1 MNELAKLRLEQW
13 VARARLLPALRRLRA
28 AVSSRS
34 PALRQRA
41 QEHQSRFE
49 AFRARYAPVFAP
61 VPRGR
66 PGSRGLA
73 LFMVNGFPPCVALEI
88 GLIKG
93 LQLAGYEVAV
103 LHFGG
108 DSVFVLPYYALAGVK
123 RVFAWKDY
131 APAPDVGA
139 AKELLAR
146 CSTLEDLFRLEERGV
161 RIGQFAVST
170 HLRRFRK
177 GSVSLAD
184 EADRRALIAD
194 LAIARRALAAA
205 EAIRREID
213 PALGVFVDTE
223 YSPRAELFDHFLT
236 CGVGVLQY
244 DIAHKSNA
252 LMLHRYDFANRNQHP
267 WSLSDASWE
276 LVRNMEWSDHHR
288 QLIAREI
295 EGAYRSGDWFSAC
308 GTQFG
313 TRMEEAS
320 ALRQRLGLDPAKKT
334 ATIFSHIVWD
344 APVVWGTR
352 LFPFYEDWLIET
364 VRAAIANPRLNWL
377 LKIHPANRGK
387 AAKEGFEGE
396 PTETIIIRERIG
408 SLPEHVRLIPA
419 DTPISTHSLLAVTDY
434 CITVRGTVGI
444 EAARLGIPVVNAGG
458 GRYDRRGFTMDPES
472 REEYLDIL
480 GRLDQVPPLTAAQRE
495 LADRFAYGYF
505 TLRPFVFS
513 SVKFWFKRGSDAAS
527 GRTIDGGSEILVRNA
542 TEWEHAPDLRDFAD
556 WLTSSPRPD
565 YLNLAPFG
573 EAAALS
579 SEPGPTRLA
588 RAASPGISSS

>member
-1 MNELAKLRLEQW
+1 
-13 VARARLLPALRRLRA
+13 
-28 AVSSRS
+28 
-34 PALRQRA
+34 
-41 QEHQSRFE
+41 
-49 AFRARYAPVFAP
+49 
-61 VPRGR
+61 
-66 PGSRGLA
+66 
-73 LFMVNGFPPCVALEI
+73 MVNGFPPCIALEI
-88 GLIKG
+88 ALIKG

-108 DSVFVLPYYALAGVK
+108 DSVFALPYYALAGVK
-123 RVFAWKDY
+123 RIFAWKDY

-139 AKELLAR
+139 AKDLLAT
-146 CSTLEDLFRLEERGV
+146 CSTLEDLLQLEERGV

-177 GSVSLAD
+177 GSVDLAN
-184 EADRRALIAD
+184 ESDRHALIVD

-205 EAIRREID
+205 EAIRLEAD

-223 YSPRAELFDHFLT
+223 YSPRAELFDHLVT
-236 CGVGVLQY
+236 SGVGVLQY

-252 LMLHRYDFANRNQHP
+252 LMLHRYDLANRNQHP

-276 LVRNMEWSDHHR
+276 LVRSMEWSDRPR

-313 TRMEEAS
+313 TRLEEAD
-320 ALRQRLGLDPAKKT
+320 ALRDRLGLDPARKT
-334 ATIFSHIVWD
+334 AAVFSHIVWD

-364 VRAAIANPRLNWL
+364 VRAAINNPRLNWL
-377 LKIHPANRGK
+377 VKIHPANRGK
-387 AAKEGFEGE
+387 AAKEGFEEE
-396 PTETIIIRERIG
+396 PTETIIIRERFG
-408 SLPEHVRLIPA
+408 DLPEHVRLIPA

-458 GRYDRRGFTMDPES
+458 GRYDRRGFTMDPGS
-472 REEYLDIL
+472 GEEYLDIL
-480 GRLDQVPPLTAAQRE
+480 SRLDDVPPLTAAQRE

-505 TLRPFVFS
+505 SLRPFVFS
-513 SVKFWFKRGSDAAS
+513 SVRFWFSGGSGHATGRGVDA
-527 GRTIDGGSEILVRNA
+527 GSEILVRDSA
-542 TEWEHAPDLRDFAD
+542 EWERAPDLRDFAD
-556 WLTSSPRPD
+556 WLTSSPHPD
-565 YLNLAPFG
+565 YLDFKALGRP
-573 EAAALS
+573 AAM
-579 SEPGPTRLA
+579 PGPAPRLQA
-588 RAASPGISSS
+588 RAANRTVHS